1 MLLHK
6 ENRELFRDA
15 ILLASQKLEV
25 SEDIVEKDYY
35 VTLILKKL
43 STIEYPVVFKGGT
56 SLSKAFQVI
65 DRFSEDIDIT
75 FTEHLGEA
83 RRKKLKYNILKPI
96 ADELGLVIRNF
107 DSIESDKNLNHY
119 DFYYESVVGD
129 RVINAIPPYVKLE
142 TSLMS
147 YAFPTEEKELGNFIL
162 DALGTEEEEFI
173 ATYDL
178 GTFPMRVQSLN
189 RTLIDKVFAVC
200 DYYLQ
205 GKAHRN
211 ARHLYDIYK
220 LTEHVE
226 IDDDF
231 LKLVK
236 EVRAHRIDMGREIA
250 PAAPLDVNIVEL
262 VQKICDE
269 DFYKE
274 DYRETTLKLISDSL
288 EYEMLKKHYKE
299 LVEKIFA

>member
-1 MLLHK
+1 MYLHK

-15 ILLASQKLEV
+15 ILLTSERLGV

-43 STIEYPVVFKGGT
+43 SSIEYPVVFKGGT
-56 SLSKAFQVI
+56 SLSKAFRVI

-83 RRKKLKYNILKPI
+83 RRKKLKYKILKPI

-107 DSIESDKNLNHY
+107 DSVESDKNLNHY

-147 YAFPTEEKELGNFIL
+147 YSFPTEEKELGNYIR
-162 DALGTEEEEFI
+162 DALGSEEKELIE
-173 ATYDL
+173 TYDL
-178 GTFPMRVQSLN
+178 EAFPMRVQSLN

-200 DYYLQ
+200 DYYMQ
-205 GKAHRN
+205 GKDRRN

-226 IDDDF
+226 IDEAF
-231 LKLVK
+231 LKLVN
-236 EVRAHRIDMGREIA
+236 EVRLHRIEMGSEIA
-250 PAAPLDVNIVEL
+250 PAAPLDVNILEL

-288 EYEMLKKHYKE
+288 DYEMLKKHYQE
-299 LVEKIFA
+299 LVKRIF